1 MKVWIK
7 FLIGSILGAICAL
20 VLPVENVAFS
30 GFLSVVTEIVIRF
43 GRYMVIPVMFFT
55 VVIAFNRLRDTK
67 LLLKT
72 GAWIGIVIVAS
83 SLILTVIGL
92 ISILVARI
100 PRIPITVEKIPE
112 IASLHIDNLL
122 RALFPFSAFES
133 INNGTFLL
141 SAYLFA
147 MLIGTASTAD
157 PVLFRPVTQLAD
169 SLSKLMYNIT
179 VIFTEVFSIGM
190 IAILCSWTIQFKDI
204 ILSGVYTPLIIVLLI
219 DFVFV
224 AGVVY
229 PLILRYLC
237 HDPHP
242 YKVLYASICS
252 LITAF
257 FSGDS
262 NLVLPLNIRH
272 GKESLGIRRRINGV
286 SQPLFSIFA
295 RGGSALVTTVS
306 FIVIWRSYSSLNIP
320 FLDILWITV
329 VSFGIS
335 FLLGGFPGGGAFI
348 SLTVLCTLYSKGF
361 ETGFL
366 LLKPAAPILCSFAA
380 AFDVLTAMF
389 GSYIVAVKTKLIEH
403 HNIKHFI

>member
-286 SQPLFSIFA
+286 AQPLFSIFA

-320 FLDILWITV
+320 FVDILWITF
-329 VSFGIS
+329 VSF
-335 FLLGGFPGGGAFI
+335 
-348 SLTVLCTLYSKGF
+348 
-361 ETGFL
+361 
-366 LLKPAAPILCSFAA
+366 
-380 AFDVLTAMF
+380 
-389 GSYIVAVKTKLIEH
+389 
-403 HNIKHFI
+403 